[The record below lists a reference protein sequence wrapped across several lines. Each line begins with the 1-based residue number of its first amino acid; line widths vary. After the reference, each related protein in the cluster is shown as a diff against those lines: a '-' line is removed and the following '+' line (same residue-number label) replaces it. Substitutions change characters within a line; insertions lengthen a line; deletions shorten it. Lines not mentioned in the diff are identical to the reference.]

1 MAVMEMK
8 RIGIYARKSDR
19 KRILELLQRKGVV
32 EVHSP
37 QEAEELFSKTDTTA
51 ARATFEKNAQ
61 LLLQSAA
68 VLDKYAPPPRQLPQI
83 LRDNR
88 YTVFSGTHDRKDL
101 IKVIG
106 QADVCQLIH

>member
-37 QEAEELFSKTDTTA
+37 QEAGEA
-51 ARATFEKNAQ
+51 IFE
-61 LLLQSAA
+61 
-68 VLDKYAPPPRQLPQI
+68 
-83 LRDNR
+83 NR
-88 YTVFSGTHDRKDL
+88 HHRSQGHL
-101 IKVIG
+101 
-106 QADVCQLIH
+106 

>member
-37 QEAEELFSKTDTTA
+37 QEAEKLFSKTDTH
-51 ARATFEKNAQ
+51 RSQ
-61 LLLQSAA
+61 GHL
-68 VLDKYAPPPRQLPQI
+68 
-83 LRDNR
+83 
-88 YTVFSGTHDRKDL
+88 
-101 IKVIG
+101 
-106 QADVCQLIH
+106 